1 MPRIGKRQRRQ
12 SSPHSLICFAVLLL
26 IVSSY
31 SWAAATV
38 PDRLTDDAF
47 WKIVESASESD
58 GVFSSENF
66 VSNEL
71 KYGDA
76 IRELAKSSKQGGVY
90 LGVGP
95 EQNFSYVAA
104 LHPKIAFIVD
114 IRRQNL
120 IEHLMYKALFELS
133 RNRAD
138 FVSRLF
144 SRKLNGLP
152 ADVKVENLLSASL
165 EAMPDQK
172 AFRKNLQEIRTLL
185 LAKHSFLLTET
196 DQAMLEKIYRAFFTS
211 GLRITY
217 RTGLASSGDSA
228 STANPNYLDLM
239 TATDSDARNWSY
251 LGSDAAYQS
260 VRDLEMRNL
269 IVPVVGDF
277 AGPKA
282 MRAVGK
288 YLKEYGTTVTTFY
301 ASNVETYLFI
311 STTTG
316 FTPTPNGGWR
326 KYFENLSSLPLD
338 DSSVLVRF
346 QGAAGSGLVY
356 SIQDDLKAVQEGRLA
371 KMADLY
377 RKTN

>member
-1 MPRIGKRQRRQ
+1 MAPL
-12 SSPHSLICFAVLLL
+12 SLICFAALLF

-31 SWAAATV
+31 SWGAATV
-38 PDRLTDDAF
+38 PERLSDEAF
-47 WKIVESASESD
+47 WKLSERASESD

-71 KYGDA
+71 KYGDV
-76 IRELAKSSKQGGVY
+76 IRELVKSSRPGGVY

-104 LHPKIAFIVD
+104 LHPRIAFIVD

-138 FVSRLF
+138 FLSRLF
-144 SRKLNGLP
+144 SRKLSGLP
-152 ADVKVENLLSASL
+152 KDVKVENLLSASL
-165 EAMPDQK
+165 SASADKEAFQ
-172 AFRKNLQEIRTLL
+172 RNLQEIRKTLSS
-185 LAKHSFLLTET
+185 KHAFPLTES
-196 DQAMLEKIYRAFFTS
+196 DLMMLEKIYRAFFTS
-211 GLRITY
+211 GPRITY

-228 STANPNYLDLM
+228 SSANPNYGDLI
-239 TATDSDARNWSY
+239 TAADSESRNWSY
-251 LGSDAAYQS
+251 LGSDGAYQT
-260 VRDLEMRNL
+260 VRDMELRNL

-282 MRAVGK
+282 IRSIGE
-288 YLKEYGTTVTTFY
+288 YLRECGTVVSTFY
-301 ASNVETYLFI
+301 TSNVETYLFI

-326 KYFENLSSLPLD
+326 RYFENLSTLPMN

-346 QGAAGSGLVY
+346 QGAAGPGLVY
-356 SIQDDLKAVQEGRLA
+356 SIQDDIKAVQDGRLS

-377 RKTN
+377 RKAN